1 MIDWN
6 EPILSTLFFGGY
18 FALLTLVWGA
28 MILGVSQWGKN
39 WKILRPTH
47 APDPEKSPSISIC
60 VPARN
65 EAENIGDCVRAALS
79 TDWPNFELIVVD
91 DRSDDLTG
99 EIAREAGGGDP
110 RLKVIEG
117 IEPVAGWAGK
127 PWTCLRA
134 AKESKGAW
142 LLFIDADVRI
152 DSKAVQAA
160 VETAMES
167 NASLLSFFGSW
178 KLVSFWERVLIP
190 AVGWLIRGSVDLDR
204 TNSVAYPEAF
214 ANGQFV
220 LMSRE
225 AYFAIDGHGSVRDQV
240 LEDVRLAEVVKRNGF
255 SAQIRPASWAFEVRL
270 YRSLG
275 EIVSGYTKNVYEGLG
290 RKPLLGFGA
299 AFFLFIGSLLPFM
312 LSIIMTLGYFIW
324 SWGIVNIGWL
334 TWVWLLCL
342 MQFIFRAQQEKRDG
356 RDPMIAW
363 TQPLANTLL
372 IWILLRSTTKISV
385 QWKGRTFVD
394 GKASS

>member
-1 MIDWN
+1 MINWED
-6 EPILSTLFFGGY
+6 PILSNLFFGGY
-18 FALLTLVWGA
+18 FALLTLVWGL
-28 MILGVSQWGKN
+28 MILASSQWGKN
-39 WKILRPTH
+39 WKVLRPSH
-47 APDPEKSPSISIC
+47 APKEDSPSVSIC

-65 EAENIGDCVRAALS
+65 EAENIGDCVRSALS

-91 DRSDDLTG
+91 DRSDDGTG
-99 EIAREAGGGDP
+99 DIAREAGGGDP

-117 IEPVAGWAGK
+117 VEPVAGWAGK

-160 VETAMES
+160 VETAME
-167 NASLLSFFGSW
+167 NDVSLLSFFGTW

-204 TNSVAYPEAF
+204 TNSVAHSEAF

-220 LMSRE
+220 LMSRK

-240 LEDVRLAEVVKRNGF
+240 LEDVRLAEVVKRNGL
-255 SAQIRPASWAFEVRL
+255 SAQIRPAAWAFQVRL
-270 YRSLG
+270 YRALG

-290 RKPLLGFGA
+290 RRPILGFGA
-299 AFFLFIGSLLPFM
+299 ALFLFIGSLLPFI
-312 LSIIMTLGYFIW
+312 LAVVMTLGYFVW
-324 SWGIVNIGWL
+324 SWGIVTPVWL
-334 TWVWLLCL
+334 VWVWVLCL
-342 MQFIFRAQQEKRDG
+342 MQFIFRAQQEKLDG
-356 RDPMIAW
+356 RSPMIAW

-372 IWILLRSTTKISV
+372 IWILLRSTTKVSV

-394 GKASS
+394 GKASG